1 MNFRKNRLILIAIV
15 ALWLFMISTG
25 IGFLWN
31 YESTPGVAAAAPDRW
46 PADSRI
52 KLAADRATLIMLAH
66 PHCPCTRASIGELAR
81 LMTQA
86 QGRVTAY
93 VLFVK
98 PPNFSTE
105 WEKTDLWASAA
116 AIPGVQVLGDDE
128 GIEAGRFNAATSGQT
143 MLYDPAGKLLFSG
156 GITSARGH
164 AGDNAGRSAVVSLLT
179 TDETDEAEQKE
190 TPVFGC
196 PLFARGAE
204 CRVGKEAGS
213 AKESH

>member
-1 MNFRKNRLILIAIV
+1 MNFTKNRLILIATSV
-15 ALWLFMISTG
+15 LWLLLIGTG
-25 IGFLWN
+25 IGFIWN
-31 YESTPGVAAAAPDRW
+31 YESTPGQAAAAPDHW
-46 PADSRI
+46 PTASRI
-52 KLAADRATLIMLAH
+52 QRATDRATLVMLAH

-98 PPNFSTE
+98 PTGFSTE

-116 AIPGVQVLGDDE
+116 AIPGVQVVGDDE
-128 GIEAGRFNAATSGQT
+128 GIEAGRFHAATSGQT
-143 MLYDPAGKLLFSG
+143 MLYDTQGQLLFSG

-164 AGDNAGRSAVVSLLT
+164 AGDNAGRTALVSLLT
-179 TDETDEAEQKE
+179 TNESEQKQ

-196 PLFARGAE
+196 PLFAQNKE
-204 CRVGKEAGS
+204 CPMGKELGS
-213 AKESH
+213 ANDKQ